1 LSIINLHKADKTSA
15 GRPTVRLKWSAV
27 SDKDAVRVAG
37 QELLDR
43 IADVMQRV
51 DWASFLELADML
63 PRARRTFV
71 TGAGRSG
78 LVARSFGMRLMHA
91 GLPAFVPGETIT
103 PAAGE
108 GDLLVAISCTGQT
121 GITDYVARRARQLG
135 AKVVVLTAEPA
146 SPLAADADKVVVIP
160 AAAADIVLRAA
171 VFEHAASLC
180 LDAVFNV
187 LSERLKLDMTAFR
200 QRHANLE

>member
-1 LSIINLHKADKTSA
+1 MPDREALKSA
-15 GRPTVRLKWSAV
+15 GRDLLARIEAV
-27 SDKDAVRVAG
+27 MG
-37 QELLDR
+37 
-43 IADVMQRV
+43 RV
-51 DWASFLELADML
+51 DWESFMRLSGML

-71 TGAGRSG
+71 VGAGRSG

-91 GLPAFVPGETIT
+91 GLPVFIPSETIT

-108 GDLLVAISCTGQT
+108 GDLVVCISCTGQT
-121 GITDYVARRARQLG
+121 GYTAYIANRARELG
-135 AKVVVLTAEPA
+135 ASVAVVTADPE
-146 SPLAADADKVVVIP
+146 SPLAAQGDDVIIVP
-160 AAAADIVLRAA
+160 ATAEDIVIRAA

-187 LSERLKLDMTAFR
+187 LADRLKLDLAAYR

>member
-1 LSIINLHKADKTSA
+1 MSD
-15 GRPTVRLKWSAV
+15 RDTVKI
-27 SDKDAVRVAG
+27 AG
-37 QELLDR
+37 QQLLDR
-43 IADVMQRV
+43 IAAVMQKV
-51 DWASFLELADML
+51 DWTDFLDLANRL

-91 GLPAFVPGETIT
+91 GLPAFIPGETIT
-103 PAAGE
+103 PATGA
-108 GDLLVAISCTGQT
+108 GDLLVAISCTGTT
-121 GITDYVARRARQLG
+121 GYTDYLARRARKLG
-135 AKVVVLTAEPA
+135 AQVVVLTADPD
-146 SPLAADADKVVVIP
+146 SPLAEDADKVVVIP
-160 AAAADIVLRAA
+160 ATAPDIVLRAA

-187 LSERLKLDMTAFR
+187 LSDRLKLDLQEYR

>member
-1 LSIINLHKADKTSA
+1 MPDKD
-15 GRPTVRLKWSAV
+15 TVRI
-27 SDKDAVRVAG
+27 AG
-37 QELLDR
+37 QELLQH
-43 IADVMQRV
+43 ISAVMEKAD
-51 DWASFLELADML
+51 WKSFLDLANML

-91 GLPAFVPGETIT
+91 GLPAYIPGETIT
-103 PAAGE
+103 PAAGP
-108 GDLLVAISCTGQT
+108 GDLIVAISCTGRT
-121 GITDYVARRARQLG
+121 GMTDYVAQRGRHLG
-135 AKVVVLTAEPA
+135 AKVVALTSDAA
-146 SPLAADADKVVVIP
+146 SPLAAAADKIVLIP
-160 AAAADIVLRAA
+160 ANNPNIVLRAA

-187 LSERLKLDMTAFR
+187 LSDRMKLDLGAYR

>member
-1 LSIINLHKADKTSA
+1 M
-15 GRPTVRLKWSAV
+15 
-27 SDKDAVRVAG
+27 SDRDTVRVAG
-37 QELLDR
+37 QDLLAR
-43 IADVMQRV
+43 IAAVMDQA
-51 DWASFLELADML
+51 DWKGLLELAEML

-103 PAAGE
+103 PAAGD
-108 GDLLVAISCTGQT
+108 GDLLVAISCTGAT
-121 GITDYVARRARQLG
+121 GITDYIANRARQLG
-135 AKVVVLTAEPA
+135 AQVVVLTADA
-146 SPLAADADKVVVIP
+146 DSPLAAEADKLVIIP
-160 AAAADIVLRAA
+160 ATAPDIVRRAA

-187 LSERLKLDMTAFR
+187 LAEKLKVDQEAFR